1 MLHEQVVETGTL
13 ELIKRLCSDER
24 LSSFCLVG
32 GTALALQL
40 GHRRSEDI
48 DLFTQEDIET
58 TSLNAYLSNEYSFSL
73 SFVEKNTLKGDIRGV
88 KVDLITFPYR
98 MVNPMIMEGGMRLA
112 GMGDIAA
119 MKLSAIAQNG
129 TRLKDFVDIAFLS
142 SAMSFSE
149 MINCYAEK
157 FPNSNPVIPLK
168 AVSYFDDINYNES
181 IAVFNARFDW
191 EKIRKRI
198 LAMQRSPHT
207 VFPSAPL

>member
-13 ELIKRLCSDER
+13 ELIKRLCSDGQ

-98 MVNPMIMEGGMRLA
+98 MVNPMITEGGMRLA
-112 GMGDIAA
+112 GRGDIAA

-142 SAMSFSE
+142 STMSFSE
-149 MINCYAEK
+149 MIDCYAEK

-168 AVSYFDDINYNES
+168 AVSYFDDINFNES